1 MNVSTR
7 SLAIQGGAPV
17 RTAPWP
23 RWPVWD
29 EAEERAVLEAL
40 RGGEWGGFPMPNHHA
55 ARFADAFARYHD
67 CEHGLCVANG
77 TVSLEMAIEAAGV
90 TPGAEVVVPAYTFE
104 ATAAAVL
111 FADCV
116 PVFADVTPDTYC
128 LDPAALEAA
137 IGPRTQAVIP
147 VHLGM
152 RFADLD
158 AIGSIAARH
167 GLAVIEDCAHAHGG
181 QWRGR
186 GAGSW
191 GIAGSFSFQSSKLMT
206 AGEGGIVV
214 TSDARVL
221 DRLFA
226 LANCGR
232 QRPGRAADTP
242 VIGHNYRM
250 TDLQAA
256 ILEVQLGRLEGQ
268 HERRNRNVARFER
281 ALTAIDGLE
290 PLAPEP
296 RITRQAAY
304 QVVLRYSAPRF
315 GDLPR
320 AAFVAALEAEGVP
333 CDAHF
338 YDALTKSSLLVPDA
352 RRFPAWAS
360 RQQPACPNAERAA
373 YEEAVWLPHQLFL
386 GEERDVDQIVEAIAK
401 VQAHAED
408 LRGFEH
414 PSIAR
419 HRQARTRRD

>member
-1 MNVSTR
+1 MSSTAK
-7 SLAIQGGAPV
+7 LAIQGGAPV
-17 RTAPWP
+17 RTDPWP

-29 EAEERAVLEAL
+29 DAEERAVLDAL
-40 RGGEWGGFPMPNHHA
+40 RGGEWGGFPMPNRHA
-55 ARFADAFARYHD
+55 GRFAEAFARFHD
-67 CEHGLCVANG
+67 CEHGVCVANG
-77 TVSLEMAIEAAGV
+77 TVSLEIAIEAAGV
-90 TPGAEVVVPAYTFE
+90 EPGAEVVVPAYTFE

-116 PVFADVTPDTYC
+116 PVFADVEPHNYC
-128 LDPAALEAA
+128 LDPAALEDA

-158 AIGSIAARH
+158 AIGGIAQRH
-167 GLAVIEDCAHAHGG
+167 GLAVIEDCAHAHGA

-214 TSDARVL
+214 TNDTRVL

-250 TDLQAA
+250 SDLQAA
-256 ILEVQLGRLEGQ
+256 ILEVQLGRLAEQ
-268 HERRNRNVARFER
+268 HELRNRNVARFER
-281 ALTAIDGLE
+281 RIASIEGLE

-304 QVVLRYSAPRF
+304 QVVLRYSAERF

-338 YDALTKSSLLVPDA
+338 YDALTRSSLLVPDA

-360 RQQPACPNAERAA
+360 REQPACPVAERAA

-386 GEERDVDQIVEAIAK
+386 GDERDVDQIVEAIAK
-401 VQAHAED
+401 VGRHAAE
-408 LRGFEH
+408 LHGFEH

-419 HRQARTRRD
+419 HRQARTRRE